1 MFVCFYHHSPVPE
14 THVPETHLVLFA
26 CLHFASPS
34 DMPRTTL
41 KRAQPTL
48 ELSGDDLE
56 ASLRALR
63 RAKKEARA
71 PAVMGV
77 EGTEHQQALERP
89 GHQAS
94 EPQGPEHP
102 EGVAGADGATAV
114 ASVEGAIGEEDE
126 LRWAYVGDRN
136 AFHGEQVAPR
146 DARVHD
152 DVFGGAL
159 LRGAAAGRLLLL
171 IDGEV
176 VSRWRT
182 AGHVFV
188 PPMPAG
194 EAGEEQVSE
203 TEAESEAPAS
213 EGDERGVQMVEA
225 THVVVGEADA
235 GGVQMVEA
243 TEVVVGEAD
252 EGGVQMVVATEVT
265 PTGDDAPP
273 TTAASPPELVLYS
286 VAKAAGGRRA
296 VLHVMDASKD
306 LHGLSSRA
314 VTHCVWVA
322 NVPPALL
329 GTVHA
334 GANRACCALRNALD
348 PSKAAQ
354 GNNGVNMKVYLC
366 MNPSGKAVTL
376 KSVLDEGTLASYL
389 TARRG

>member
-1 MFVCFYHHSPVPE
+1 
-14 THVPETHLVLFA
+14 
-26 CLHFASPS
+26 
-34 DMPRTTL
+34 MPRTTL

-71 PAVMGV
+71 PAMMGV
-77 EGTEHQQALERP
+77 EGTEHQGVAP
-89 GHQAS
+89 GHQAP
-94 EPQGPEHP
+94 EPQGPEHL
-102 EGVAGADGATAV
+102 EGLENQGVAGADGATVEQAAV

-152 DVFGGAL
+152 DVFGGAM
-159 LRGAAAGRLLLL
+159 LRGAAAGRLLLH

-176 VSRWRT
+176 ISRWRT

-203 TEAESEAPAS
+203 TEAGSEPPAS

-225 THVVVGEADA
+225 RHVVGEADA

-243 TEVVVGEAD
+243 THVVVGEAD

-265 PTGDDAPP
+265 PTGADAPP
-273 TTAASPPELVLYS
+273 TATTAASPPELVLYS

>member
-1 MFVCFYHHSPVPE
+1 
-14 THVPETHLVLFA
+14 
-26 CLHFASPS
+26 
-34 DMPRTTL
+34 MPRTTL
-41 KRAQPTL
+41 KRTQPTL

-71 PAVMGV
+71 PAVMEV
-77 EGTEHQQALERP
+77 EATEHQGEAPEHQQALERP
-89 GHQAS
+89 EHQAP
-94 EPQGPEHP
+94 EPQGPEHL
-102 EGVAGADGATAV
+102 EGVAGANDATVEQAAV
-114 ASVEGAIGEEDE
+114 ASVEGAIGGEDE
-126 LRWAYVGDRN
+126 LRWAYVGDRG
-136 AFHGEQVAPR
+136 ALHGEQVAPR
-146 DARVHD
+146 DARVRD
-152 DVFGGAL
+152 DVFGGAT
-159 LRGAAAGRLLLL
+159 LRGAAAGRLLLH
-171 IDGEV
+171 IDSEV

-203 TEAESEAPAS
+203 TEAGSEAPAS
-213 EGDERGVQMVEA
+213 EGDEGGVLMVEA
-225 THVVVGEADA
+225 TEVVGEADA
-235 GGVQMVEA
+235 GGVP

-252 EGGVQMVVATEVT
+252 
-265 PTGDDAPP
+265 APP
-273 TTAASPPELVLYS
+273 TATTAASPPELVLYS
-286 VAKAAGGRRA
+286 VAKAVGGQRA
-296 VLHVMDASKD
+296 VLHVLDASKD